1 MNSDELI
8 LASASPRRKRL
19 LAQVG
24 LSFRTDISDIDE
36 SQIEGEKAE
45 EYVLRLSQQKARVV
59 QQRYKEGIILAADT
73 AVVLGGDIL
82 GKPESQSHGIEMLH
96 RLSGNTHLVL
106 TGVTVLNRCRKKSFL
121 TSSRVIFR
129 EISMSEIVWY
139 WETGEPEDKAGAY
152 GLQGKGAAFVSGI
165 HGSFTNVF
173 GLPLAETLSLLRE
186 FNVNAMQHG
195 AQEIPSEQDNK
206 HD

>member
-73 AVVLGGDIL
+73 TVVLGGDIL
-82 GKPESQSHGIEMLH
+82 GKPESQNHGIEMLR

-152 GLQGKGAAFVSGI
+152 GLQGKGAAFVSAI

-186 FNVNAMQHG
+186 FNVNAMQLG

-206 HD
+206 NV

>member
-73 AVVLGGDIL
+73 TVVLGGDIL
-82 GKPESQSHGIEMLH
+82 GKPESRNHGIEMLR

-152 GLQGKGAAFVSGI
+152 GLQGKGAAFVSAI

-186 FNVNAMQHG
+186 FNVNAMQLG
-195 AQEIPSEQDNK
+195 VQEIPSEQDNK
-206 HD
+206 NV

>member
-82 GKPESQSHGIEMLH
+82 GKPESQNHGIEMLR
-96 RLSGNTHLVL
+96 RLSGNMHLVL

-152 GLQGKGAAFVSGI
+152 GLQGKGAAFVSSI

-186 FNVNAMQHG
+186 FNVNVMQHG
-195 AQEIPSEQDNK
+195 AQEIRSEQDNK
-206 HD
+206 HV

>member
-36 SQIEGEKAE
+36 SQIEGEEAE

-73 AVVLGGDIL
+73 TVVLGGDIL
-82 GKPESQSHGIEMLH
+82 GKPESQSHGIEMLR
-96 RLSGNTHLVL
+96 RLSGNMHLVL

-139 WETGEPEDKAGAY
+139 WKTGEPEDKAGAY
-152 GLQGKGAAFVSGI
+152 GLQGKGAAFVSAI

-186 FNVNAMQHG
+186 FNVNAMQHD
-195 AQEIPSEQDNK
+195 AQEIRFEQDNK
-206 HD
+206 HV